1 MKANARC
8 PICQDEISED
18 LYFCNHCGEPVNRES
33 EFFIRKEEGIF
44 KFGLALVFVPFI
56 PAIAVLITLGPGEST
71 SRAFWITYSIFFG
84 AILIFLLYRAYG
96 GKRPYSEREKFTQ
109 ELKRREAEGKPPTPE
124 LTDEIIV
131 TEADTSLR
139 PICTD
144 CGKNNPPEA
153 VHCMG
158 CGKKLSQSI
167 CPECETENLP
177 EAKFCMGCGV
187 KR

>member
-1 MKANARC
+1 MRANAKC
-8 PICQDEISED
+8 PKCQVEISED
-18 LYFCNHCGEPVNRES
+18 LYFCDECGEPVNRDS
-33 EFFIRKEEGIF
+33 KIF
-44 KFGLALVFVPFI
+44 TGMEKAGCALLCVPFI
-56 PAIAVLITLGPGEST
+56 LTICVAITMGPGEST
-71 SRAFWITYSIFFG
+71 GKASGITFLISFG

-96 GKRPYSEREKFTQ
+96 GKRSYSEREKFTQ
-109 ELKRREAEGKPPTPE
+109 ELRRREAERKSPTPE
-124 LTDEIIV
+124 LTNENIDV
-131 TEADTSLR
+131 EADTSVS

-158 CGKKLSQSI
+158 CGKKLSQST